1 MGFVPVSLS
10 SPTLLLSKQPEIT
23 TGAVRSFTVGGGTQP
38 TAGHGG
44 LVCVHDVDFESKT

>member
-1 MGFVPVSLS
+1 MSLS
-10 SPTLLLSKQPEIT
+10 SPTLSLLKQPEIT
-23 TGAVRSFTVGGGTQP
+23 TGAVRSFTFGAGTQP